1 MLKMRTAITK
11 IYKASD
17 GLIRRFNIAEK
28 RINNLEDRSTKIT
41 KTENTQGKKKKKKSR
56 GKKSVQLQQDGKFQI
71 HCMRSALPWIPK
83 SDKEITREENYKSF
97 IDANILSRTL
107 ADQIQ

>member
-1 MLKMRTAITK
+1 
-11 IYKASD
+11 
-17 GLIRRFNIAEK
+17 
-28 RINNLEDRSTKIT
+28 
-41 KTENTQGKKKKKKSR
+41 
-56 GKKSVQLQQDGKFQI
+56 
-71 HCMRSALPWIPK
+71 MRSALPWIPK

>member
-41 KTENTQGKKKKKKSR
+41 KTENTQGKKKKKRVGEKNLCNYNRMESF
-56 GKKSVQLQQDGKFQI
+56 KFI
-71 HCMRSALPWIPK
+71 V
-83 SDKEITREENYKSF
+83 
-97 IDANILSRTL
+97 
-107 ADQIQ
+107 